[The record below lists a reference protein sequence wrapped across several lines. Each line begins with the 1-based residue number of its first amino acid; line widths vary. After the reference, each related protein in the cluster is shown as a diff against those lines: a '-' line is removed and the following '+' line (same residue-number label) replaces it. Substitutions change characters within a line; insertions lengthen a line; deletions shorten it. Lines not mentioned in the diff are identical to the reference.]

1 VASLHPGAVYGIFK
15 ELREGA
21 SHTGP
26 VCVTGPLAAQ
36 LAKEL
41 GRGGAAGAVHEGF
54 TEDAA
59 ALVHV
64 LAAAPSGEDE
74 RLLKRA
80 RRRRVPIVAVLA
92 GPELD
97 PRVPYVL
104 ATDVVRVPAGH
115 GFPVEEVARVL
126 AARLGEEGT
135 SAAARLPAL
144 RAPVCEHLIA
154 AFSRKN
160 AFLAAAIFLPGAD
173 MPVLTLNQLRL
184 VLRIAAAH
192 GVEVGQER
200 LPEVLAVVGGGFGF
214 RAVAQQALNLVPFA
228 GWAVQ
233 AGIAYGGTRAVGEAA
248 VRYFA
253 ALSERDTS
261 AA

>member
-1 VASLHPGAVYGIFK
+1 MASLHPGAVYGIFK
-15 ELREGA
+15 ELREAA

-41 GRGGAAGAVHEGF
+41 GHDGAPGAVREGF
-54 TEDAA
+54 ADDAA

-80 RRRRVPIVAVLA
+80 RRQRVPIVAVLA

-97 PRVPYVL
+97 SRVPYVL
-104 ATDVVRVPAGH
+104 ATDVVRVPAGQ
-115 GFPVEEVARVL
+115 GFPVEEVARAL

-135 SAAARLPAL
+135 SVAARLPVL
-144 RAPVCEHLIA
+144 RGPVCEHLIG

-160 AFLAAAIFLPGAD
+160 AFVAAAIFIPGAD
-173 MPVLTLNQLRL
+173 MPALTLNQLRL

-200 LPEVLAVVGGGFGF
+200 LPEVLGVIGGGFAF
-214 RAVAQQALNLVPFA
+214 RAVAHQALSLVPVA

-233 AGIAYGGTRAVGEAA
+233 AGIAYGGTKAVGEAA

-253 ALSERDTS
+253 AVADRDTS
-261 AA
+261 RV

>member
-1 VASLHPGAVYGIFK
+1 VASLNPASVYGLLK
-15 ELREGA
+15 ELREA
-21 SHTGP
+21 VSRTGP
-26 VCVTGPLAAQ
+26 LCVTGALAAP

-41 GRGGAAGAVHEGF
+41 GRDGSPGAVREGF
-54 TEDAA
+54 VDDAA

-64 LAAAPSGEDE
+64 LAAPPSEEDE

-80 RRRRVPIVAVLA
+80 RRKRVPAIVVLA

-97 PRVPYVL
+97 DRVPYVL
-104 ATDVVRVPAGH
+104 PTDVVRVPAGS
-115 GFPVEEVARVL
+115 GFPVDEIAGVL

-135 SAAARLPAL
+135 TVAARLPVL
-144 RAPVCEHLIA
+144 RGPVCELLIA
-154 AFSRKN
+154 RFARKN
-160 AFLAAAIFLPGAD
+160 AVLAAAIFIPGAD

-192 GVEVGQER
+192 GAEIGRER
-200 LPEVLAVVGGGFGF
+200 LPEILAVIGGGFGF
-214 RAVAQQALNLVPFA
+214 RALAHSVIGAVPVA

-233 AGIAYGGTRAVGEAA
+233 AGVAYAGTKAVGEAA

-253 ALSERDTS
+253 TRTA
-261 AA
+261 

>member
-1 VASLHPGAVYGIFK
+1 MASLGPGAVYGVLK
-15 ELREGA
+15 ELREAA

-26 VCVTGPLAAQ
+26 VCVSGALAPQ

-41 GRGGAAGAVHEGF
+41 ARGGSPGAVREGF
-54 TEDAA
+54 VDHAA

-64 LAAAPSGEDE
+64 LAAPPAEEDE

-80 RRRRVPIVAVLA
+80 RRKRVPIVAVLA

-104 ATDVVRVPAGH
+104 ATDVIRVPAGH
-115 GFPVEEVARVL
+115 GFPLEEIARAL
-126 AARLGEEGT
+126 ARRLGEAGT
-135 SAAARLPAL
+135 SVASRLPVL

-154 AFSRKN
+154 SFSRKN
-160 AFLAAAIFLPGAD
+160 AVLAAAIFIPGAD

-184 VLRIAAAH
+184 VLRIASAY

-200 LPEVLAVVGGGFGF
+200 LPEVLAVIGGGFAF
-214 RAVAQQALNLVPFA
+214 RAAAHQALNLVPVA
-228 GWAVQ
+228 GWAIQ
-233 AGIAYGGTRAVGEAA
+233 AGVAYGATRAVGEAA

-253 ALSERDTS
+253 AMADRDTS
-261 AA
+261 

>member
-1 VASLHPGAVYGIFK
+1 VASLHPGAVYGIVK
-15 ELREGA
+15 ELREAA

-41 GRGGAAGAVHEGF
+41 GRGGAPGAVREGF
-54 TEDAA
+54 VEDAA

-64 LAAAPSGEDE
+64 FAAAPSAEDE

-80 RRRRVPIVAVLA
+80 RRKRVPLVAVLA

-97 PRVPYVL
+97 PRVPHVL
-104 ATDVVRVPAGH
+104 ATDVVRVPAGQ

-126 AARLGEEGT
+126 AARLGEAGT
-135 SAAARLPAL
+135 SVAARLPLL
-144 RAPVCEHLIA
+144 RGPVCEHLVA
-154 AFSRKN
+154 SFSRKN
-160 AFLAAAIFLPGAD
+160 AILAAAIFIPGAD
-173 MPVLTLNQLRL
+173 MPILTLNQLRL
-184 VLRIAAAH
+184 VLRIAGAH

-200 LPEVLAVVGGGFGF
+200 LPEVLAVVGGGFAF
-214 RAVAQQALNLVPFA
+214 RAVAQQALNLVPVA

-233 AGIAYGGTRAVGEAA
+233 GAIAYGATRAIGEGA

-253 ALSERDTS
+253 ALAERDTS
-261 AA
+261 GV

>member
-1 VASLHPGAVYGIFK
+1 VASLHPGAVYGILK
-15 ELREGA
+15 ELRETA

-41 GRGGAAGAVHEGF
+41 GRGGASGVVREGF
-54 TEDAA
+54 VPDAA

-64 LAAAPSGEDE
+64 LAAAPSAEDE
-74 RLLKRA
+74 LLLKQA
-80 RRRRVPIVAVLA
+80 RRKRVPLVAVLA
-92 GPELD
+92 GLELD
-97 PRVPYVL
+97 SRVPYVL
-104 ATDVVRVPAGH
+104 ATDVVRVPPGH
-115 GFPVEEVARVL
+115 GFPVDEVARVL

-135 SAAARLPAL
+135 SVAARLPLL
-144 RAPVCEHLIA
+144 RGPVCEHLIA
-154 AFSRKN
+154 SFSRKN
-160 AFLAAAIFLPGAD
+160 ALLAAAIFIPGAD

-200 LPEVLAVVGGGFGF
+200 LPEVLAVVGGGFAF
-214 RAVAQQALNLVPFA
+214 RAVAHQALNLVPVA

-233 AGIAYGGTRAVGEAA
+233 GAIAYGATKAIGEAA
-248 VRYFA
+248 VRYFT
-253 ALSERDTS
+253 ALADRDTS
-261 AA
+261 GV